1 MAVYTY
7 TDGQRHLRPMSRKTQ
22 LTLTDRQHAYLIG
35 ESIRTGLSMAELM
48 RRAIDKVYR
57 PELRP
62 KVPGFELSLGLW
74 KRPERRRD
82 RPTKR
87 AKADGALSRLLDGRV
102 RLVVGGRAA
111 ARDERR
117 PDPLGDRLLGDHAFR
132 HVAA

>member
-1 MAVYTY
+1 
-7 TDGQRHLRPMSRKTQ
+7 MSRRTQ

-74 KRPERRRD
+74 KRPDAAVIGRRKERRL
-82 RPTKR
+82 TE
-87 AKADGALSRLLDGRV
+87 L
-102 RLVVGGRAA
+102 
-111 ARDERR
+111 
-117 PDPLGDRLLGDHAFR
+117 
-132 HVAA
+132 